1 MYLVIPRGKIGI
13 DQGRASQALPF
24 FVCSRCGL
32 QCCEPS
38 IACETQKQ
46 DLPDVPTNFCLCG
59 DPSLAQHG
67 QAAYLGAS
75 FR

>member
-13 DQGRASQALPF
+13 ERESFSGSPF
-24 FVCSRCGL
+24 FRF
-32 QCCEPS
+32 P
-38 IACETQKQ
+38 A
-46 DLPDVPTNFCLCG
+46 LCG

-75 FR
+75 LR